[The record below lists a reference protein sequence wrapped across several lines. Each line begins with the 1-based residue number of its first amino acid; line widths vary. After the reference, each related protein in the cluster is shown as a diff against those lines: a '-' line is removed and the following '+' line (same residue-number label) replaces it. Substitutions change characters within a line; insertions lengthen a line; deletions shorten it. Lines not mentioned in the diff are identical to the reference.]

1 MNINASI
8 FYVGE
13 SKGGVGKSKVSF
25 AQIDSLPDDGK
36 KALLLESDNLKS
48 CGMVGG
54 GAKKSCR
61 SSKNKR
67 GKGGKT
73 NKNYWVLSGTFIKH
87 KQLAQ
92 IKERPCP
99 RRNLWN
105 RAGACLA
112 FYPVYRT
119 FPRNISR

>member
-8 FYVGE
+8 FYVGG

-25 AQIDSLPDDGK
+25 ALIDSLLADGK
-36 KALLLESDNLKS
+36 KVLLLESDNLKS

-73 NKNYWVLSGTFIKH
+73 NKNYWVLSGTLIKH
-87 KQLAQ
+87 KQVAQ

-99 RRNLWN
+99 RRHLWN
-105 RAGACLA
+105 RAGGVSCFL
-112 FYPVYRT
+112 
-119 FPRNISR
+119 SRLSYFSA